1 MPTTPPK
8 TRYAKS
14 GDVHVAYQTLGEG
27 PLDLVIAPGF
37 VSNLDLV
44 WEWPPLAD
52 MIERLAGYARVTL
65 FDKRGTGLSDRV
77 GGVPPLEE
85 RMDDVRAVMDAAGI
99 DQAAVMGIS
108 EGGSMAALFAA
119 TYPARTR
126 SLVLYGAFTR
136 ADDWTID
143 RDRLKSFF
151 NTIPESWGSGSSAS
165 AFAPTLTNDASFRDW
180 WARFERLGASP
191 AALVDLLR
199 SELEIDIRPI
209 LRSIRVPTLIVHRTD
224 DTLITVEAARLM
236 ARDIPDAK
244 LVELPGRDHLMWVG
258 DVDAV
263 TDAIVEFLTGAAPV
277 EEPDRVLATV
287 MFTDIVDSTRRAAA
301 LGDHDWRALLDRH
314 REDARRS
321 FARFRGREVQHT
333 GDGFLATFD
342 GPARAIRCAAAVSK
356 DARALGLELR
366 AGLHTGEITVAGDD
380 ISGIAVHMAARIAAS
395 AAPGEVLVSATVK
408 DLVAGSGLRFRDR
421 GSWSLKGIETP
432 MPLYAADVAPA
443 AAASGTP

>member
-1 MPTTPPK
+1 MATPPK

-27 PLDLVIAPGF
+27 PLDLVVAPGF
-37 VSNLDLV
+37 VSNLDLA
-44 WEWPPLAD
+44 WEWPPLAR
-52 MIERLAGYARVTL
+52 MVERLAGYARVTL
-65 FDKRGTGLSDRV
+65 FDKRGTGLSDRI

-99 DQAAVMGIS
+99 ERAAVMGIS

-126 SLVLYGAFTR
+126 SLILYGAFTR
-136 ADDWTID
+136 ADDWKAD
-143 RDRLKSFF
+143 RAALHAFF
-151 NTIPESWGSGSSAS
+151 QALPEKWGSGFSAA
-165 AFAPTLTNDASFRDW
+165 AFAPTHEKDDSFRDW

-191 AALVDLLR
+191 AAVMNLLR
-199 SELEIDIRPI
+199 SELEIDIRPV
-209 LRSIRVPTLIVHRTD
+209 LRSIRVPTLILHRTE
-224 DTLITVEAARLM
+224 DTLIAVEAARLM
-236 ARDIPDAK
+236 AREIPDAK

-258 DVDAV
+258 EVDGI

-277 EEPDRVLATV
+277 AEPDRVLATV
-287 MFTDIVDSTRRAAA
+287 MFTDIVDSTRRAAT
-301 LGDHDWRALLDRH
+301 LGDRDWRALLDRH
-314 REDARRS
+314 RDDARRA
-321 FARFRGREVQHT
+321 FARFRGRQVQHT

-342 GPARAIRCAAAVSK
+342 GPARAVRCAAALSR

-366 AGLHTGEITVAGDD
+366 AGVHTGEVIVAGDD

-395 AAPGEVLVSATVK
+395 AASGEILVSATVK
-408 DLVAGSGLRFRDR
+408 DLVAGSGLAFRDR

-432 MPLYAADVAPA
+432 MPLYAADLAPA
-443 AAASGTP
+443 AGASATP

>member
-1 MPTTPPK
+1 MATPPK

-14 GDVHVAYQTLGEG
+14 GTVHVAYQTLGEG
-27 PLDLVIAPGF
+27 PFELVIAPGF

-44 WEWPPLAD
+44 WDWQPLAH

-85 RMDDVRAVMDAAGI
+85 RMDDVRAVMDAAGVE
-99 DQAAVMGIS
+99 QAAVMGIS

-119 TYPARTR
+119 TYPARVR

-136 ADDWTID
+136 ADDWTAD
-143 RDRLKSFF
+143 RATLDAFF
-151 NTIPESWGSGSSAS
+151 QALPEKWGSGFSA
-165 AFAPTLTNDASFRDW
+165 AGFAPTLATDEGFRDW

-191 AALVDLLR
+191 AAVVDLLR

-209 LRSIRVPTLIVHRTD
+209 LRSIRMPTLIVHRTD
-224 DTLITVEAARLM
+224 DTMISVEAARLM
-236 ARDIPDAK
+236 AREIPDAR

-263 TDAIVEFLTGAAPV
+263 TDAIVEFLTGAAPIV
-277 EEPDRVLATV
+277 DPDRVLATV
-287 MFTDIVDSTRRAAA
+287 MITDIVDSTKRAAA
-301 LGDHDWRALLDRH
+301 LGDRGWRALLERH
-314 REDARRS
+314 REDARRA

-342 GPARAIRCAAAVSK
+342 GPARAIRCAAELGQH
-356 DARALGLELR
+356 ARTLGLELR
-366 AGLHTGEITVAGDD
+366 AGLHTGEITVGGKD

-395 AAPGEVLVSATVK
+395 AAPGEILVSGTVK
-408 DLVAGSGLRFRDR
+408 DLVAGSGLTFRDR
-421 GSWSLKGIETP
+421 GSWALKGIETP
-432 MPLYAADVAPA
+432 MPLYAADLVRADAPRA
-443 AAASGTP
+443 R